1 MRRDGGL
8 FDWRVTRL
16 LFPMGIAG
24 VVVGILEVL
33 QGSFSSYFWL
43 WIMAGLALLALSTR
57 GPWDS
62 EASGRNRS
70 VLGFRVRP
78 DSGPLPPSR

>member
-1 MRRDGGL
+1 MMRSRA
-8 FDWRVTRL
+8 FFPWWVTRL
-16 LFPMGIAG
+16 LFAVGTMAIVGGAVRLLLASSALNWVAIA
-24 VVVGILEVL
+24 VGLV
-33 QGSFSSYFWL
+33 
-43 WIMAGLALLALSTR
+43 LLALSTR

-78 DSGPLPPSR
+78 KTDQ

>member
-1 MRRDGGL
+1 MRRQGGL

-24 VVVGILEVL
+24 VMVGILEVL
-33 QGSFSSYFWL
+33 QGAFSSYFWL
-43 WIMAGLALLALSTR
+43 WMMAGIALLALSTR
-57 GPWDS
+57 GPWGS

-70 VLGFRVRP
+70 VLGFRARP
-78 DSGPLPPSR
+78 DGDALPPSR

>member
-1 MRRDGGL
+1 MRRNGGL
-8 FDWRVTRL
+8 FAWRSTRM
-16 LFPMGIAG
+16 LFSMGIMG
-24 VVVGILEVL
+24 VVVGLLEVL

-43 WIMAGLALLALSTR
+43 WIVAGLALLALSTR

-70 VLGFRVRP
+70 VLGFRARP
-78 DSGPLPPSR
+78 DSDPMRPSR

>member
-1 MRRDGGL
+1 MKPHDYPDQMRRNGGL
-8 FDWRVTRL
+8 FDWKVTRMS
-16 LFPMGIAG
+16 FAMGIWG
-24 VVVGILEVL
+24 VATGILEVV

-43 WIMAGLALLALSTR
+43 LAGLALVALSTR

-62 EASGRNRS
+62 EASGRNRP

-78 DSGPLPPSR
+78 